1 MPLTKVEEVVGLGLC
16 VFESTIEYR
25 FPLFSLS
32 FSVPTLCWPIL
43 AAPPSPAKIIGYN
56 NIAFARK
63 EGDQIK
69 ARGGPASWGAL
80 STPRPATVVSFS
92 VLLTLSVPVRP
103 RPSSRTRSSSPS
115 NVEEHINHIA
125 LPTDALKLKGQCLA
139 LKISAREASHGE
151 KKSDNGL
158 HGPQE
163 GTTSGLREGKNDTDP
178 GQDVEGEHTYVRGRV
193 PIMELVEAIAYRD
206 LNWNLGPSLMWH

>member
-1 MPLTKVEEVVGLGLC
+1 LTKVEEVVGLGLC

-80 STPRPATVVSFS
+80 STPHPATVVSFS

-115 NVEEHINHIA
+115 NVEEHINHVA
-125 LPTDALKLKGQCLA
+125 LPTDALK
-139 LKISAREASHGE
+139 
-151 KKSDNGL
+151 
-158 HGPQE
+158 P
-163 GTTSGLREGKNDTDP
+163 GLREGKNDTDP

-193 PIMELVEAIAYRD
+193 PIMELVEAKAYRD
-206 LNWNLGPSLMWH
+206 LNWNL